1 MVGKERVA
9 KIFGENRAFM
19 FGVAFNHTRS
29 PQDAE
34 DIVQDTGMR
43 MLSQRQEPT
52 DERGFTYTLANHE
65 AHGFLDHKNAGKRD
79 ERKTVPLDPSNP
91 AHHRLVPSAEQTA
104 LQRMEIREA
113 DPLARL
119 NGAGYTVREIAE
131 ATGMNLHT
139 VSSHIDRWR
148 KKASGEREDF

>member
-1 MVGKERVA
+1 MDRERVA
-9 KIFGENRAFM
+9 GIFYRNRAFM
-19 FGVAFNHTRS
+19 FGVAFNHARK

-34 DIVQDTGMR
+34 DIVQNAGAR
-43 MLSQRQEPT
+43 MVSQRQEPA
-52 DERGFTYTLANHE
+52 DERGLVYTLVNHE
-65 AHGFLDHKNAGKRD
+65 AHGFLDYKKAERRD

-91 AHHRLVPSAEQTA
+91 THHRLVPSAEQTA
-104 LQRMEIREA
+104 LQQMEIREA

-131 ATGMNLHT
+131 ATGMNPHT

-148 KKASGEREDF
+148 KKKLEEREGF

>member
-1 MVGKERVA
+1 MQR
-9 KIFGENRAFM
+9 ISCN
-19 FGVAFNHTRS
+19 TRS

-34 DIVQDTGMR
+34 DIVQSAGIR
-43 MLSQRQEPT
+43 MLSQRIDPV
-52 DERGFTYTLANHE
+52 DERGFAYTIVDHE
-65 AHGFLDHKNAGKRD
+65 AHTFLDHEGAQKRNRGKT
-79 ERKTVPLDPSNP
+79 EPIDPSNP
-91 AHHRLVPSAEQTA
+91 SHQRVAPSAEQTA